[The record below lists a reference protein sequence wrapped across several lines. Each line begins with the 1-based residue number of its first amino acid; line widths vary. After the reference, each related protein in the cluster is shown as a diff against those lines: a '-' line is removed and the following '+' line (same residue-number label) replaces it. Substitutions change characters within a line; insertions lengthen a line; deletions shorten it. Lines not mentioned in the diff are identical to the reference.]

1 MLVAGTTRRKL
12 KATGVQDGEGGR
24 LLLNENDY
32 QLK

>member
-1 MLVAGTTRRKL
+1 MLIAGTTQRKL
-12 KATGVQDGEGGR
+12 KDTGLQDGDGAQ